1 VKNLSLILNAV
12 LIIAVGYLYIAEFTD
27 DDDTDNVEDTSGISA
42 SDLSIAYVNSD
53 SLLSKYSYY
62 EEVSKTLEEKGSK
75 LQQEYSRR
83 AEGLQKQIEDY
94 QRTMTNMTI
103 AQARAV
109 EEDLGNKRQ
118 NLMQYQES
126 INQQLYQEQAKITQ
140 ALYEKVAAFLKT
152 YGEEHGLQVVLTYT
166 PGSGVWYANEDLNIT
181 EQVVEGLNN
190 EYATGSEQN
199 PADSTALQ

>member
-27 DDDTDNVEDTSGISA
+27 DDDTDNVEDSSGISA

-62 EEVSKTLEEKGSK
+62 DEVSKTLEEKGNK

-140 ALYEKVAAFLKT
+140 ALYEKVATFLKT

-166 PGSGVWYANEDLNIT
+166 PGSGVWYANEGLNIT